1 MQPTG
6 YCIQALATKI
16 HQAEMVAPK
25 PVSQVEVR
33 WKPGDTFF
41 QPKYITA
48 TNVLSMKKARMPSM
62 ASGAPK
68 MSPTNQ
74 E

>member
-1 MQPTG
+1 M
-6 YCIQALATKI
+6 A
-16 HQAEMVAPK
+16 
-25 PVSQVEVR
+25 VSQVDTR
-33 WKPGDTFF
+33 WAFLLTLF

-48 TNVLSMKKARMPSM
+48 KKVLSMKNAKIPSM

-68 MSPTNQ
+68 MSPTNH